1 MGHSVA
7 MSANARERRGQV
19 LTVVESRMRS
29 GQASARFVRL
39 SHMRKLLN
47 CEQVAAV
54 CYRVRGGSIEFLLVR
69 TRGSGRWT
77 FPKGSAEAGL
87 THAQAAAL
95 EAFEEAGV
103 HGRIEE
109 VSFARYVRKRRHAA
123 NPDSKPEAKAA
134 VVNAYLSELFRL
146 QPPHES
152 TRQLT
157 CFSVE
162 EAKMRLREGRN
173 PDDGKGF
180 ARVIDMAS
188 ARIER
193 LGRNE
198 VASERWQNAWLQPGY
213 PRLGVQQR
221 DALQEVRLDFA
232 EAYGLLEEGVSVPR
246 IRRQLR
252 GTRQSAVTVNKSRPR
267 EVLQCEVLEFSPTRW
282 KSDRALG
289 TGTKKG

>member
-1 MGHSVA
+1 
-7 MSANARERRGQV
+7 
-19 LTVVESRMRS
+19 MRT

-39 SHMRKLLN
+39 SHLRKLLN

-54 CYRVRGGSIEFLLVR
+54 CYRVSGGSIEFLLVR

-77 FPKGSAEAGL
+77 FPKGSAEPGL

-109 VSFARYVRKRRHAA
+109 VSFARYIRKGSCAGNHSSRS
-123 NPDSKPEAKAA
+123 DEKAA
-134 VVNAYLSELFRL
+134 VVSAYLCEVLRL
-146 QPPHES
+146 RPPQES
-152 TRQLT
+152 KRDRTW
-157 CFSVE
+157 FSVE
-162 EAKMRLREGRN
+162 EAKTRLREGRE
-173 PDDGKGF
+173 PDEGKGF

-188 ARIER
+188 ARIEL

-198 VASERWQNAWLQPGY
+198 ITSERRHNAWLQPDQ
-213 PRLGVQQR
+213 PRPGVQQK
-221 DALQEVRLDFA
+221 DALQKVRFDFA
-232 EAYGLLEEGVSVPR
+232 EAYGRLEEGASAPN

-252 GTRQSAVTVNKSRPR
+252 GTRQSAVTVNNSRPR
-267 EVLQCEVLEFSPTRW
+267 EALQCEVLEFSPTRW

-289 TGTKKG
+289 TGSKKG